1 MQGKEGCG
9 FGSGGRD
16 EDDRNRFLNNT
27 EKSGLRMEEEEEQN
41 SGKQLCSVT
50 RREEGKT
57 RQASVFHL
65 QRTMGGGD

>member
-1 MQGKEGCG
+1 MRMTGTG
-9 FGSGGRD
+9 FLITL
-16 EDDRNRFLNNT
+16 RN
-27 EKSGLRMEEEEEQN
+27 RMEEEKKQK
-41 SGKQLCSVT
+41 SAQQLCAVT